1 MNDVS
6 QSSAA
11 LSRRSVFSFLRIGA
25 PEPLVRLALLAAL
38 VVGGGSL
45 AVAFILQFGF
55 GVQPC
60 ILCLYERVP
69 YALLAAT
76 GAVGLLFAGPATQRW
91 LLGLCAL
98 ILLAGAGLGGY
109 HVGVEEHW
117 WQAATGCAV
126 TPAETLS
133 IDQLQAALLTPL
145 KPCDQVDFRVA
156 GLSLAG
162 INGLLSLALA
172 SLYAIVFWQLRR
184 R

>member
-1 MNDVS
+1 MTVPDRT
-6 QSSAA
+6 QP
-11 LSRRSVFSFLRIGA
+11 LSRRSVTPLRSIAANGGYD
-25 PEPLVRLALLAAL
+25 RLALLAAL
-38 VVGGGSL
+38 AIGAGAL

-76 GAVGLLFAGPATQRW
+76 GAVGVVFAGGTARRW
-91 LLGLCAL
+91 LVGLCAI
-98 ILLAGAGLGGY
+98 ILFAGAGLGGY

-117 WQAATGCAV
+117 WQAVTGCAV
-126 TPAETLS
+126 APTASLS
-133 IDQLQAALLTPL
+133 IEDLQAALHTPM

-162 INGLLSLALA
+162 INGLLSAGLAI
-172 SLYAIVFWQLRR
+172 LYATVFWQLRR